1 MQNNVAELD
10 YQIGIPDWLTK
21 YIKKMIRHH
30 FFRLFFYQ
38 RYKMLIFIKFKKKEE
53 IKKTLKHKGSN
64 EKSKKMF
71 KG

>member
-1 MQNNVAELD
+1 
-10 YQIGIPDWLTK
+10 
-21 YIKKMIRHH
+21 MIRHH